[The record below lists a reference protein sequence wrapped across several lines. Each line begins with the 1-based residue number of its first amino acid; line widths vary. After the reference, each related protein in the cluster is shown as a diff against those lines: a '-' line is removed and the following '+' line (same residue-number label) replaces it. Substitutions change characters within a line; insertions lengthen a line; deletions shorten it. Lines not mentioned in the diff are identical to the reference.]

1 VSVLRRTI
9 RYVLRFKGMLFLS
22 VLFSLVYA
30 FMNVMLASV
39 FEPLVQ
45 SFKEKRPPSIV
56 ISEDIPLVNVL
67 ARRVNALLMPLAR
80 NDAWLTLVV
89 IGGFTILVA
98 LALSVSR
105 FLQEYFTGYISTNS
119 RRMLG
124 DDLDSAALGCSVAYY
139 GAEGTTDA
147 MSRFTNDLENM
158 GAGIKT
164 LFGNVIREPLTVV
177 LLLAVCLIKSWRLA
191 LVTLAVFPVTAL
203 FIYVFG
209 RKVRKATRRS
219 LKARSN
225 ILVVLREA
233 FSGIRIVKVFR
244 AEDYEKGRFREANR
258 QLASQ
263 RMRIVLV
270 ESATRPLLQFTTQ
283 AAIVVTMVL
292 AGYYIHRTGTL
303 TFAQFFAFYAT
314 LLLALG
320 SLRKLGNFNNRMN
333 MLMASGKRVFQYMD
347 VKPTIVDRPG
357 AEALPPFERSIRFEG
372 VSFAY
377 DPNAPVLE
385 NLSFEALPGE
395 VVAISGRSGI
405 GKTTLV
411 SLIPRFYDSTS
422 GRITIDGRDIR
433 EVTLR
438 SLRAQIG
445 MVTQETVLFDDTVT
459 RNIAYG
465 DPAPDLARVREA
477 ARRANASGF
486 VEELPQGYDTVIGE
500 MGNLLSGGQRQRL
513 AIARA
518 LYKDAPILILDEATS
533 ALDRESERLVQ
544 EALEEL
550 ERGRTTFVI
559 AHRETTIERAD
570 KTVVLTED
578 GHCFLGEGDS
588 R

>member
-9 RYVLRFKGMLFLS
+9 GYVFRFKRTLLLS

-30 FMNVMLASV
+30 LMNVMLASV

-45 SFKEKRPPSIV
+45 SFKEGRPPEV
-56 ISEDIPLVNVL
+56 VVSEDIPLVNVL
-67 ARRVNALLMPLAR
+67 AHRLNLLLMPLGR
-80 NDAWLTLVV
+80 DDAWLTLVV
-89 IGGFTILVA
+89 IGGFTVTVA
-98 LALSVSR
+98 LALNVSR
-105 FLQEYFTGYISTNS
+105 FLQEYLTGYIATHS
-119 RRMLG
+119 RRLLG
-124 DDLDSAALGCSVAYY
+124 DDLDSTALECSVAYY
-139 GAEGTTDA
+139 GTEGTSDA
-147 MSRFTNDLENM
+147 ISRFTNDLENM

-164 LFGNVIREPLTVV
+164 LFGNAIREPLTVV
-177 LLLAVCLIKSWRLA
+177 GLLVVCVIKSWRLA

-225 ILVVLREA
+225 ILGVLREA

-244 AEDYEKGRFREANR
+244 AEDYERGRFREANR

-263 RMRIVLV
+263 KMRIVLV
-270 ESATRPLLQFTTQ
+270 ESVTRPLLEFLTL
-283 AAIVVTMVL
+283 AATVVTMVL
-292 AGYYIHRTGTL
+292 AGYYIHRTTTL
-303 TFAQFFAFYAT
+303 TFGEFFAFYAT
-314 LLLALG
+314 LLLAFG

-333 MLMASGKRVFQYMD
+333 MLIASGERVYQYMD
-347 VKPTIVDRPG
+347 VRPTIVDEPG
-357 AEALPPFERSIRFEG
+357 AEELPPFERSIRFEG
-372 VSFAY
+372 VGFAY
-377 DPNAPVLE
+377 DPKAPVLE
-385 NLSFEALPGE
+385 DLSFEALPGE

-411 SLIPRFYDSTS
+411 SLIPRFYDPTS

-465 DPAPDLARVREA
+465 DPDPDAERVREA
-477 ARRANASGF
+477 ARRANAEGF
-486 VEELPQGYDTVIGE
+486 IDELSHGYDTVIGE

-550 ERGRTTFVI
+550 EKGRTTFVI
-559 AHRETTIERAD
+559 AHRETTVERAD
-570 KTVVLTED
+570 KTVVLTEE
-578 GHCFLGEGDS
+578 GHQVLGKGDNQ
-588 R
+588 